1 MRSLLLSRRLSRCLP
16 RRRLPSPFLLSLP
29 RLQSTKSR
37 APPPSQPD
45 VFDRPLKLLQRDNAH
60 RLLNSLQAQPPSS
73 DPDDDPR
80 VSYSYIRDEV
90 ASRLVSRL
98 EDCKDRDFELC
109 LDLGAGSGHVLRAV
123 NADVSL
129 SGNGGGVG
137 GVRKIVQVEGS
148 GEAVKMGEEIRTPG
162 PCSTYVLPSTSE
174 CVLPL
179 PFPSNSFD
187 LVISSLSLHSVN
199 DIPSTLSEAYRV
211 LKPDGALFLAMP
223 GGETLPELRSS
234 LLLAETERDGGVSVR
249 VGPFVD
255 VSDVGSLLQRSGFKL
270 PTVDVDTISV
280 TYPNMYVLMEH
291 LQRMG
296 ESNAAVARREAG
308 ARGDLFL
315 AAAAVYGELFPWEG
329 GEEGEEE
336 TDDIVASMQV
346 IYAIGWKEHES
357 QQVPD
362 ERGTASKKIGEI
374 VEVDRTEPG
383 GK

>member
-1 MRSLLLSRRLSRCLP
+1 M
-16 RRRLPSPFLLSLP
+16 
-29 RLQSTKSR
+29 
-37 APPPSQPD
+37 
-45 VFDRPLKLLQRDNAH
+45 
-60 RLLNSLQAQPPSS
+60 
-73 DPDDDPR
+73 
-80 VSYSYIRDEV
+80 
-90 ASRLVSRL
+90 
-98 EDCKDRDFELC
+98 
-109 LDLGAGSGHVLRAV
+109 
-123 NADVSL
+123 
-129 SGNGGGVG
+129 
-137 GVRKIVQVEGS
+137 
-148 GEAVKMGEEIRTPG
+148 
-162 PCSTYVLPSTSE
+162 LPSTSE

-179 PFPSNSFD
+179 PFPSGSFD

-308 ARGDLFL
+308 ARGDVFL

-336 TDDIVASMQV
+336 PDDIVASMQV

-362 ERGTASKKIGEI
+362 ERGTASKKIGEV